1 MMDMT
6 VKLLI
11 AAGAL
16 MTWAAGVFAFMKLWL
31 FAALLFAGAMGCL
44 AGAYGFKNRKG

>member
-31 FAALLFAGAMGCL
+31 FA
-44 AGAYGFKNRKG
+44 